1 MQRVPLG
8 KAKTIDDD
16 EEDFGSLLDAAC
28 QSRGDLV
35 QCGEWCGGE

>member
-8 KAKTIDDD
+8 KAKAIDND
-16 EEDFGSLLDAAC
+16 EEDPGSLLDTAC

-35 QCGEWCGGE
+35 QCGERCCGE